1 MEQKVAARISDVY
14 NAKGK
19 SLETLE
25 TFFKGQNPLVTQG
38 EHLTRY
44 TISFHVVFPVLVIG
58 FLFHHLIENYK
69 INFFTFLE

>member
-14 NAKGK
+14 NAKGE

-25 TFFKGQNPLVTQG
+25 TFFKGQNPLVIQG

-69 INFFTFLE
+69 INFFTSLE